1 MAVLVVKNLRKAYR
15 GLVAVDSLSFTVRP
29 GELVALLG
37 PNGAGKS
44 WAARP
49 IPRA

>member
-1 MAVLVVKNLRKAYR
+1 VLEVVKLSKSYR
-15 GLVAVDSLSFTVRP
+15 GLNAVDSLSFTVKR

-44 WAARP
+44 TTLT
-49 IPRA
+49 